1 MIYSAL
7 GLPKDEL
14 AARCVVAKVQP
25 VQDSRIQYPLVDGP
39 PRFARIDTS
48 NHEIDVLRAWRLL
61 YVCLHA
67 LPVFPQIPFERLE
80 FRGKSMRSDLFHRFQ
95 RGHSL
100 DAVPQALQ
108 ADVLVRRVLVVV
120 VVSDRH
126 HDRVRVLK
134 LYCARHTFGTVAMA
148 ETRNPGLV
156 KEVMGH
162 ESLSTT
168 MIYLHPETAQIKNVI
183 DRRNQQKD
191 LGFPTATK
199 TATVVQR
206 EGCDQP

>member
-1 MIYSAL
+1 MLDSGMRNGEVVRMRLEQISWEGAFYFN
-7 GLPKDEL
+7 PKGKSRK
-14 AARCVVAKVQP
+14 AR
-25 VQDSRIQYPLVDGP
+25 RIVPLSERVIG
-39 PRFARIDTS
+39 I
-48 NHEIDVLRAWRLL
+48 LRTIQQEQKGGTEGW
-61 YVCLHA
+61 
-67 LPVFPQIPFERLE
+67 VFPSEKSRSGHIELSGIEHMFRKIARKLGIP
-80 FRGKSMRSDLFHRFQ
+80 D
-95 RGHSL
+95 
-100 DAVPQALQ
+100 
-108 ADVLVRRVLVVV
+108 
-120 VVSDRH
+120 
-126 HDRVRVLK
+126 VLK

-168 MIYLHPETAQIKNVI
+168 MVYLHPETAQIKNVI

-206 EGCDQP
+206 DGCDQP